1 MSVNV
6 LPKFAVGD
14 RVVILF
20 GCNQGRRK
28 IIRKIEKTPN
38 NRIFYIFCGGGIM
51 WEEYMRPLARK
62 EIGPRRDS
70 DRQ

>member
-38 NRIFYIFCGGGIM
+38 NRIFYIFCG
-51 WEEYMRPLARK
+51 EKSARAATLTANN
-62 EIGPRRDS
+62 P
-70 DRQ
+70 